1 MSETDLQVTANEAK
15 PELLYHYTDQKG
27 LIGIL
32 QSRNIWASHIRYL
45 NDSSEGKLFIKRFSE
60 LLKEAGTE
68 KKTVKIMEN
77 LVDQQHVF
85 IASFS
90 ELGDSLS
97 QWRAYSGGGGGY
109 SIGFSRDFLCKV
121 NTDFLSIHAK
131 HFYKINTP
139 FGRCIYGV
147 SGRGGSPNREKKE
160 YSVQIDQKVNQTNP
174 AAESRSNKASYVRED
189 PIAVILFAL
198 WLASLTKHKGF
209 AEEKEWRLTLVQKEN
224 TLPCLTEF
232 RPGISMPVPY
242 IKIPLHSVN
251 RPPEIRRVV
260 IGPCPHPKEA
270 MESVKRLLEK
280 HGIKGAQ
287 VVSSEIPFRDW

>member
-97 QWRAYSGGGGGY
+97 QWRAYSGGGGVY

-147 SGRGGSPNREKKE
+147 SGRGGSPNRG
-160 YSVQIDQKVNQTNP
+160 N
-174 AAESRSNKASYVRED
+174 R
-189 PIAVILFAL
+189 
-198 WLASLTKHKGF
+198 LA
-209 AEEKEWRLTLVQKEN
+209 
-224 TLPCLTEF
+224 
-232 RPGISMPVPY
+232 
-242 IKIPLHSVN
+242 
-251 RPPEIRRVV
+251 
-260 IGPCPHPKEA
+260 
-270 MESVKRLLEK
+270 
-280 HGIKGAQ
+280 
-287 VVSSEIPFRDW
+287 